1 MRLIKALKTYFKS
14 LLVYKGLRLKL
25 ESMESKKDGN
35 QRTGLRQASFHN
47 ISIFWEVVGALV
59 K

>member
-1 MRLIKALKTYFKS
+1 MRLIKVLKTYFKS
-14 LLVYKGLRLKL
+14 LLVYEGLRLKL

-35 QRTGLRQASFHN
+35 QRTGLRHASFPN